1 MAQIKITLTKSPI
14 GRKPEQR
21 KTVVALG
28 LGKLNS
34 SVVKE
39 DNAAIRGMV
48 NAVSHLVT
56 GASILQKEEKIIMK
70 LHELKPA
77 EGSRKV
83 RNRVGRGTSSGNGKT
98 SGRGQKGQKARSG
111 GGVRPGFEGGQTP
124 LFRRLPKRG
133 FTNINAKEY
142 ALVNLDQL
150 NVFEDGTEVTPAV
163 LKEAGIVRA
172 EKSGVKVLGNG
183 ELTKKLTVK
192 AAKFSKSAEAAITA
206 KGGSVEVI

>member
-1 MAQIKITLTKSPI
+1 
-14 GRKPEQR
+14 
-21 KTVVALG
+21 
-28 LGKLNS
+28 
-34 SVVKE
+34 
-39 DNAAIRGMV
+39 
-48 NAVSHLVT
+48 
-56 GASILQKEEKIIMK
+56 MK

-111 GGVRPGFEGGQTP
+111 GGVRLGFEGGQTP

-142 ALVNLDQL
+142 AIVNLDQL
-150 NVFEDGTEVTPAV
+150 NVFEDGAEVTPV
-163 LKEAGIVRA
+163 
-172 EKSGVKVLGNG
+172 VLGNG

-192 AAKFSKSAEAAITA
+192 AAKFSKSAEEAITA